1 MNTKFLI
8 FLLCSAS
15 VHFLSLQFLPWG
27 QGMRTQVSAEYV
39 RPLKVLQMSMV
50 STAHE
55 AALSRQTTFIPDNPV
70 PLSKQPLSQHQVTPI
85 VPKHLSTQPTTRKKT
100 EIEPVE
106 KKQVVSTQS
115 LPLILKEGSTTL
127 STYHAPPEQ
136 ARPPIHESPPAPSS
150 LKSSR
155 TTLAAQESSTIS
167 YHRELKEEVDH
178 KVTTT
183 LPLFRMQYLNNPQP
197 PYPMSSRQAGEF
209 GKVVLAVYVSEKG
222 MPLEI
227 KTKKSSG
234 FERLDES
241 ARTTI
246 AQWRFIPAKRGQ
258 ENIAAWVNIPIEFNL
273 PTADDE

>member
-15 VHFLSLQFLPWG
+15 FHFLSLQFLPWG
-27 QGMRTQVSAEYV
+27 QGVRTQVSTEYV
-39 RPLKVLQMSMV
+39 RPIKVLQMSIV

-55 AALSRQTTFIPDNPV
+55 VPLSRQTIFIPDDPV
-70 PLSKQPLSQHQVTPI
+70 PLSKQPLSHHQVALI
-85 VPKHLSTQPTTRKKT
+85 VPKHLSTLPTIRKKT
-100 EIEPVE
+100 EIEPE
-106 KKQVVSTQS
+106 KKQAVSTQS
-115 LPLILKEGSTTL
+115 LPLILKEGGTTL
-127 STYHAPPEQ
+127 SPHQTPPEQ

-155 TTLAAQESSTIS
+155 TVLATQESSVIS
-167 YHRELKEEVDH
+167 YHRELKDEVNH

-197 PYPMSSRQAGEF
+197 PYPISSRQAGEF
-209 GKVVLAVYVSEKG
+209 GKVLLAVYVSEKG

-273 PTADDE
+273 PNADDE